1 MEPGEYIV
9 IQDLLNKGIITQEQI
24 DEVRRI
30 QKEQEDT
37 KISTKI
43 PKKWQTLSHISS
55 EAKKTDVQIVEPG
68 KTITVNEKDLQK
80 MIAHEIINVEKK
92 DYRATLNLNTNQQ
105 QVPDAMTAMID
116 IDEQKQNG
124 FGFNRELDVKGT
136 INPFQLYFSQTARF
150 AQALSELE
158 NWEYVVRMNEK
169 GEPEKIP
176 IDLMSLESEEMRW
189 LSLAL
194 FGQQSEKE
202 IRLMRAGF
210 GLNEETMM
218 DKGARWFGL
227 VKKKKSE
234 VYGNQYQGGEQR

>member
-1 MEPGEYIV
+1 MFE
-9 IQDLLNKGIITQEQI
+9 
-24 DEVRRI
+24 
-30 QKEQEDT
+30 
-37 KISTKI
+37 
-43 PKKWQTLSHISS
+43 
-55 EAKKTDVQIVEPG
+55 
-68 KTITVNEKDLQK
+68 
-80 MIAHEIINVEKK
+80 
-92 DYRATLNLNTNQQ
+92 
-105 QVPDAMTAMID
+105 
-116 IDEQKQNG
+116 
-124 FGFNRELDVKGT
+124 FNRELDVKGT

-158 NWEYVVRMNEK
+158 NWEYVIRENEK
-169 GEPEKIP
+169 GEKQKIP

-210 GLNEETMM
+210 GLNEETMA

>member
-1 MEPGEYIV
+1 MRIMTEEIKKTEVQIV
-9 IQDLLNKGIITQEQI
+9 DP
-24 DEVRRI
+24 
-30 QKEQEDT
+30 DT
-37 KISTKI
+37 KI
-43 PKKWQTLSHISS
+43 
-55 EAKKTDVQIVEPG
+55 
-68 KTITVNEKDLQK
+68 TVTEKDLEK
-80 MIAHEIINVEKK
+80 MIARAIISLEKK
-92 DYRATLNLNTNQQ
+92 DYRATLNLNTTQQ

-116 IDEQKQNG
+116 IDEEKNNQ

-136 INPFQLYFSQTARF
+136 INPFQLYFGQTARF

-158 NWEYVVRMNEK
+158 NWEYVVRFNEK
-169 GEPEKIP
+169 GERQEIP

-210 GLNEETMM
+210 GLNEETMV

-234 VYGNQYQGGEQR
+234 VYGNNYNQGGEQR

>member
-1 MEPGEYIV
+1 MTEE
-9 IQDLLNKGIITQEQI
+9 
-24 DEVRRI
+24 
-30 QKEQEDT
+30 
-37 KISTKI
+37 
-43 PKKWQTLSHISS
+43 PKKT
-55 EAKKTDVQIVEPG
+55 EVQIVEPET
-68 KTITVNEKDLQK
+68 KITVTERDLEK
-80 MIAHEIINVEKK
+80 MIARAIISVEKK

-116 IDEQKQNG
+116 IDEEKQNG

-150 AQALSELE
+150 AQALAELE
-158 NWEYVVRMNEK
+158 NWEYVVRINDK
-169 GEPEKIP
+169 GEEQKIP